1 MSSKASATIASG
13 WLDLA
18 TLADLDTRL
27 YEAQPTP
34 ENPEG
39 VVESIHSKDINPI
52 SHYARLPVPLKKT
65 GQVGAAQ
72 YQFAKTA
79 DFAGNT
85 WIEWTSPDI
94 TVKDANLLTHRIAFC
109 ANPGHNAIKSLQFAA
124 NEIPVVKLD
133 SVTMDLFSEIN
144 LGAGQYEGYQRMIGN
159 TTKALTFSSHLPPIK
174 IKKHLHELFFC
185 QKNRSAPQDNLPLC
199 AAKFN
204 TLSLNAEFV
213 ESLEDIIRVQV
224 NTADVGDTPVW
235 VDANPRD
242 VNLSTIV
249 DVVGSAGLAM
259 PLPDVWCEYALVHD
273 EERKSI
279 QANPIDRVIKQVQSY
294 TGPKVGPGSSRQTF
308 HFSQPT
314 RFLAFAARNTTASD
328 KRNFSNYT
336 TSPED
341 EALGINPVRQVTLWY
356 DNSARVQNMAGD
368 YFTDLEPLY
377 HAARVPFKKG
387 IHLLAYCEDTTSSE
401 IDGSTNYS
409 KLATDLEVNIV
420 ETSTDTDDDAT
431 TTSLYALEIR
441 SESFNLVRFE
451 ENSISFPNY

>member
-18 TLADLDTRL
+18 TFGDLDTRL
-27 YEAQPTP
+27 YESKEP
-34 ENPEG
+34 NG

-52 SHYARLPVPLKKT
+52 SHYARLPVPLKKS

-72 YQFAKTA
+72 YLFAKTA

-85 WIEWTSPDI
+85 WVEFTTPDI
-94 TVKDANLLTHRIAFC
+94 TVKDAHLLTHRIAFC
-109 ANPGHNAIKSLQFAA
+109 QNLGHNVFKGLQFAA
-124 NEIPVVKLD
+124 NDIPIVKLD
-133 SVTMDLFSEIN
+133 SVTMDFFSEAN
-144 LGAGQYEGYQRMIGN
+144 LGAGQYEGYMRMIGN

-174 IKKHLHELFFC
+174 VKKPLHELFFC
-185 QKNRSAPQDNLPLC
+185 QKNRSAPQDALPLC

-213 ESLEDIIRVQV
+213 ETLEEVIRVQV
-224 NTADVGDTPVW
+224 NTAASGQPAVW

-249 DVVGSAGLAM
+249 DVVGSQGLAM

-273 EERKSI
+273 EERKAI
-279 QANPIDRVIKQVQSY
+279 QSAPIDLVIKQVQSY

-314 RFLAFAARNTTASD
+314 RALFFGARNTTASD

-341 EALGINPVRQVTLWY
+341 EALGIDPIRQVTLWY
-356 DNSARVQNMAGD
+356 DNSSRLQNASGD
-368 YFTDLEPLY
+368 YFTDLEFLY

-387 IHLLAYCEDTTSSE
+387 IHLLAYCEDTASSE
-401 IDGSTNYS
+401 IDGSTNFS
-409 KLATDLEVNIV
+409 KLSTDLEVNIS
-420 ETSTDTDDDAT
+420 ETSTDSDDSPT

-441 SESFNLVRFE
+441 SESLNLIRFE
-451 ENSISFPNY
+451 ENSLSFPSF